1 MTPDNPTPD
10 PDRLAAAR
18 DDVQSFLRRK
28 RRMATATFWLAGAAE
43 GVFFILMLVFMD
55 FSNQLYWFLLFGFL
69 LVYSPLI
76 LFVWRNSQM
85 IDLLYYRLV
94 DELKYER

>member
-1 MTPDNPTPD
+1 MGADES
-10 PDRLAAAR
+10 RL
-18 DDVQSFLRRK
+18 V
-28 RRMATATFWLAGAAE
+28 
-43 GVFFILMLVFMD
+43 
-55 FSNQLYWFLLFGFL
+55 
-69 LVYSPLI
+69 LI

>member
-1 MTPDNPTPD
+1 
-10 PDRLAAAR
+10 
-18 DDVQSFLRRK
+18 
-28 RRMATATFWLAGAAE
+28 MATATFWLAGAAE